1 LFVTNADTIHLLER
15 IALYAVVII
24 ECGIIV
30 WAITHLRKLFVNAE
44 RSALTDSLT
53 HLRNHRAFHEDS
65 EREQARSRR
74 YRNPLTLALIDI
86 DDFKGTNDR
95 SGHRYGDEILV
106 LLAKALSKLR
116 QSDRA
121 YRIGGDAF
129 AVFLIETGGQS
140 ARTALE
146 RFQANVH
153 EMLTGTTV
161 SIGYATFDPSHAD
174 EALHAYADEALCE
187 AKRRGRNTIVGFEE
201 ICETA
206 TVLSPRKT
214 AAVRALVEQ
223 ELMDIAFQP
232 IWDMASNSVLGF
244 EALARPRAHL
254 ELAGAGEAFD
264 IAERIRYVLELD
276 GLCVRK
282 AFEAAID
289 LPKDAVIF
297 VNITPAYFEHSS
309 FDPHAFVAYAKSMG
323 VQADHIVVE
332 LTERRI
338 SDPNRLAARIAG
350 LNVLGV
356 RIALD
361 DTGSGNAGLEILS
374 KLQFDFV
381 KIDRILFTH
390 AVNDKSARGVLAGI
404 IAIARMTGSYL
415 IAEGIETPELLAFMH
430 EQHGAVAGGGCVQ
443 GAQGYLLGMPQTAP
457 IDPAL
462 LQQYRIYLATHNPK
476 RKHINV
482 A

>member
-1 LFVTNADTIHLLER
+1 VTNADSIHILER
-15 IALYAVVII
+15 VALYAVVII

-44 RSALTDSLT
+44 RNALTDSLT
-53 HLRNHRAFHEDS
+53 HLRNHRAFCEDF

-74 YRNPLTLALIDI
+74 YQHSLTLALIDV
-86 DDFKGTNDR
+86 DDFKGINDR
-95 SGHRYGDEILV
+95 SGHRYGDETLV
-106 LLAKALSKLR
+106 LLAKALLKLR
-116 QSDRA
+116 QSDYA
-121 YRIGGDAF
+121 YRVGGNAF
-129 AVFLIETGGQS
+129 AVFLSETGGQS

-146 RFQANVH
+146 RFQAKVH
-153 EMLTGTTV
+153 ETLAGITI

-174 EALHAYADEALCE
+174 EAIHEYADEALCE

-232 IWDMASNSVLGF
+232 IWDMESNSVLGF
-244 EALARPRAHL
+244 EALARPHADL
-254 ELAGAGEAFD
+254 ELNGAGEAFD

-297 VNITPAYFEHSS
+297 VNVTPAYFEHPS
-309 FDPHAFVAYAKSMG
+309 FDPHAFVAHAKSMG
-323 VQADHIVVE
+323 VQAEQIVVE

-338 SDPNRLAARIAG
+338 SDPTRLAARIAG
-350 LNVLGV
+350 LNTLGV

-381 KIDRILFTH
+381 KIDRVLFTH
-390 AVNDKSARGVLAGI
+390 AVTDKGARGVLAGI
-404 IAIARMTGSYL
+404 IAIARTTGSYL
-415 IAEGIETPELLAFMH
+415 IAEGIETPELLSFLHQAR
-430 EQHGAVAGGGCVQ
+430 HGTATGAGCIQ
-443 GAQGYLLGMPQTAP
+443 GAQGYLLGMPQIGAM
-457 IDPAL
+457 DPVL
-462 LQQYRIYLATHNPK
+462 LQQHRIYLATHNPK
-476 RKHINV
+476 RKHMSV